1 MRAHLHSNLRRPLW
15 RLLGAVILMSLMFL
29 SPDPAQAQR
38 NSDRADWMREARF
51 GVMTHFL
58 HDWIMQGSRDQMTPE
73 NWNTLVDGFNVEAV
87 ADQLQSVGA
96 AYYLI
101 SIGQNSGYYLSPNAT
116 YDRITGIRPSHLSHR
131 DLVADL
137 APALA
142 KRGIRLMV
150 YLPAGAPSGD
160 TAARAALKWQ
170 PGPYRNAEF
179 QRNWESIIREWSLR
193 WGDKV
198 SGWWFDGVY
207 WPNNMYRSVAPP
219 NFRSFAGA
227 ARAGNQRAVV
237 AFNPGQVNRTISLTP
252 YEDYIAGEI
261 EDPTLWSARRNFEGI
276 IDGAQI
282 HFLSHLGA
290 QWGQGAARFTTE
302 QAVDFSRKVAQI
314 GGVVTWDT
322 PAGRDGTFAPEFL
335 AQLKAIREAIRTTP
349 VQPDSLP
356 DAHETAT
363 TP

>member
-1 MRAHLHSNLRRPLW
+1 
-15 RLLGAVILMSLMFL
+15 
-29 SPDPAQAQR
+29 
-38 NSDRADWMREARF
+38 
-51 GVMTHFL
+51 
-58 HDWIMQGSRDQMTPE
+58 
-73 NWNTLVDGFNVEAV
+73 
-87 ADQLQSVGA
+87 
-96 AYYLI
+96 
-101 SIGQNSGYYLSPNAT
+101 
-116 YDRITGIRPSHLSHR
+116 
-131 DLVADL
+131 
-137 APALA
+137 
-142 KRGIRLMV
+142 MV

-261 EDPTLWSARRNFEGI
+261 EDPTLWSARRNFEGV

-349 VQPDSLP
+349 VQRDSLP
-356 DAHETAT
+356 DAHDTAT